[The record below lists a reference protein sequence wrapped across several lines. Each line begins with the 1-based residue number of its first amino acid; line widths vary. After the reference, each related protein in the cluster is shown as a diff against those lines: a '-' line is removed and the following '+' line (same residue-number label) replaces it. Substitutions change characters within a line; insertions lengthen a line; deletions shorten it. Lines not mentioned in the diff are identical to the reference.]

1 MISYDKKLRSTEEG
15 KEKLREYDRRKY
27 RKLRSTEEGREKL
40 RKKNRKKYRKRMSTE
55 EGKERERVKGRNREY
70 ISRQNIFDILGRK
83 CVCCGETD
91 EMYLEIDHV
100 HNDGYKDK
108 KGKNGWGKLKRV
120 KENPERFQILCCNCN
135 RSKHYN
141 GGELYTPE
149 QGWIIR
155 DTDIMRTTTV
165 VRKKFS
171 QELYDKADHKAKD
184 LIRSY
189 LQREGHAL
197 LDDEEKYSCDIEGK
211 DGQGWE
217 VEIKYSW
224 GRKWPPSWRD
234 VRIAYRKKK
243 LLERKGSENITFYVL
258 NSMCEEAW
266 EIPGQAV
273 SEAEVVEV
281 SNKFVPRGELFY
293 SIPVSKVRK
302 ISIDTTQN
310 L

>member
-1 MISYDKKLRSTEEG
+1 MISEAQRKNRERSFKRYYKLKSTEEG
-15 KEKLREYDRRKY
+15 RKKLREYDRRKY
-27 RKLRSTEEGREKL
+27 RKRMSTEEGREKERL
-40 RKKNRKKYRKRMSTE
+40 KNKKSQKARRRK
-55 EGKERERVKGRNREY
+55 V
-70 ISRQNIFDILGRK
+70 FDILGRR

-91 EMYLEIDHV
+91 EIYLEVDHV
-100 HNDGYKDK
+100 FNDGNKEQKGSGKWEAIYK
-108 KGKNGWGKLKRV
+108 KLQVEPGRY
-120 KENPERFQILCCNCN
+120 QILCCNCN
-135 RSKHYN
+135 KAKHYN

-155 DTDIMRTTTV
+155 DTDIMRTTTIR
-165 VRKKFS
+165 RKKFS
-171 QELYDKADHKAKD
+171 QELYNEADRKAKD
-184 LIRSY
+184 IIRSY
-189 LQREGHAL
+189 LESEGHSL
-197 LDDEEKYSCDIEGK
+197 LEDEEKYSCDIEGK

-217 VEIKYSW
+217 VEIKYAW

-293 SIPVSKVRK
+293 SIPVSKVKK
-302 ISIDTTQN
+302 ISIDTAQN

>member
-1 MISYDKKLRSTEEG
+1 MRLEAQRKKYNKVRLKAYHKRM
-15 KEKLREYDRRKY
+15 
-27 RKLRSTEEGREKL
+27 STEEGREKE
-40 RKKNRKKYRKRMSTE
+40 RVRDRKRR
-55 EGKERERVKGRNREY
+55 KQGR
-70 ISRQNIFDILGRK
+70 IKILDFLGRR

-91 EMYLEIDHV
+91 EIYLEVDHV
-100 HNDGYKDK
+100 FNDGNKERKGSHKWEAIYKRLQVEP
-108 KGKNGWGKLKRV
+108 GRY
-120 KENPERFQILCCNCN
+120 QILCCNCN
-135 RSKHYN
+135 KAKHYN
-141 GGELYTPE
+141 GGELYIPE
-149 QGWIIR
+149 QGWVIR
-155 DTDIMRTTTV
+155 DTDIMRTTTIR
-165 VRKKFS
+165 RKKFS
-171 QELYDKADHKAKD
+171 QKLYDEADRKAKD
-184 LIRSY
+184 IMRSY
-189 LQREGHAL
+189 LESEGYSL

>member
-1 MISYDKKLRSTEEG
+1 MPTKDKELQLFRQRRSYHKRM
-15 KEKLREYDRRKY
+15 
-27 RKLRSTEEGREKL
+27 STEEGREKERL
-40 RKKNRKKYRKRMSTE
+40 KNKKSKKVRRRK
-55 EGKERERVKGRNREY
+55 V
-70 ISRQNIFDILGRK
+70 FDILGRR

-91 EMYLEIDHV
+91 EIYLEVDHIF
-100 HNDGYKDK
+100 NDRYKDP
-108 KGKNGWGKLKRV
+108 KGGAANIYNII
-120 KENPERFQILCCNCN
+120 KENPERFQTLCSNCN
-135 RSKHYN
+135 QAKARN
-141 GGELYTPE
+141 DGELYTPE